1 MFHRS
6 MITLGFLATS
16 GLLFG
21 CLSED
26 ELNDDPELAEVDDGT
41 DAVDDPR
48 VPFAAG
54 DPYVASTTTG
64 KDQDGVLRIAIPS
77 GTRSGDLLLLFL
89 HRTDD
94 LNFWDGRA
102 QLAGRM
108 TPDDVDDWNVSGV
121 ECSFDNSA
129 GDFDCSGSR
138 KLDLNQVLYWKK
150 ATAADVGGK
159 VTTINFPDVQKPS
172 DPDYDPKPAWAIMA
186 RVPNGGSSSNPVRAW
201 KGQTS
206 CDNLRGTKF
215 PSVSGAK
222 VGDLLLLSQSFDD
235 GYRKP
240 SGSRD
245 NWIESTNFTAPS
257 GFSRNAYVIDKDES
271 GFLYSKTLTSTSA
284 TGTPA
289 SIGPETDG
297 DVETCKDI
305 GVSIIIRKTG
315 T

>member
-1 MFHRS
+1 MS
-6 MITLGFLATS
+6 MRTVFTIGLLATS
-16 GLLFG
+16 GLMAG
-21 CLSED
+21 CLAED
-26 ELNDDPELAEVDDGT
+26 EFGDDPNPDQVEASDDG
-41 DAVDDPR
+41 ADDGP

-64 KDQDGVLRIAIPS
+64 KAQDGTVRIAIPA
-77 GTRSGDLLLLFL
+77 GTSSGDLLLLFL

-94 LNFWDGRA
+94 ANFWDGRA

-108 TPDDVDDWNVSGV
+108 TPDDVDDWNGPVAK
-121 ECSFDNSA
+121 CSFDNSA
-129 GDFDCSGSR
+129 GDFDCAGSDQT
-138 KLDLNQVLYWKK
+138 DLNQVLYWKK
-150 ATAADVGGK
+150 ATSADTGGK
-159 VTTINFPDVQKPS
+159 ATTIDFPGS
-172 DPDYDPKPAWAIMA
+172 HPAWAIMA
-186 RVPNGGSSSNPVRAW
+186 RVPNGGASSNPVRAW

-240 SGSRD
+240 DGSRD

-257 GFSRNAYVIDKDES
+257 GFSRKAYVIDKDEA

-297 DVETCKDI
+297 DVDKCKDI